1 MSFKE
6 FRGRIQENISNNI
19 RNILLACYFM
29 FYIIWNNIVLLIG
42 GDIIFGVF
50 LNLILNGINIPVLMI
65 VSLVLTGKYKAA
77 ETEKNIDLSL
87 AEKDKELALKEQQI
101 EHLQELSVAY
111 KTNDELKKDLEYQ
124 REIAEYRV
132 TVAAIKGDTEDG
144 VIANKDW
151 VDTNEALKEE

>member
-151 VDTNEALKEE
+151 VDTNEALKD